1 MGPASPLVRALVV
14 GFALVAFAAPV
25 RAQSC
30 PSPLRDR
37 DWADLDRR
45 AVASTDYDTRSLDAL
60 AAHIRRAARSESA
73 RLRAAYVWAAVHVSY
88 DHAALTGPRPSQS
101 PETVLATGR
110 GVCEGIARLT
120 VDLATRMGIEAVAV
134 GGWATAPTGEA
145 SVAPD
150 GLHMWVAARVDG
162 RWTLSDPTW
171 APGGSGPSMWFDVPP
186 DEFVRTHLP
195 QDPRWQ
201 LLAAPITAEDAVARR
216 WPVGASTGV
225 CLQAPAASGPAMSHR
240 TEVRGAADGPPWRV
254 QDGVRFRVLI
264 APERFARNRPAA
276 VAAEVDGA
284 AEVALFEGSVLRATM
299 RRSGTRWSGQIR
311 PSLGPV
317 VLAARM
323 ERGGPWRMLDGRP
336 VE

>member
-1 MGPASPLVRALVV
+1 MHVRAFAVLLATLAALALAGPA
-14 GFALVAFAAPV
+14 

-30 PSPLRDR
+30 AAPLRDR

-60 AAHIRRAARSESA
+60 AAHIRRAARTESA
-73 RLRAAYVWAAVHVSY
+73 RLRAAYVWAAANITY
-88 DHAALTGPRPSQS
+88 DYAALTGPRPSQS
-101 PETVLATGR
+101 AETVLATRR

-120 VDLATRMGIEAVAV
+120 VALATRLGIEAVAV
-134 GGWATAPTGEA
+134 GGWATAPSGEA

-150 GLHMWVAARVDG
+150 GLHMWVAAHVDG

-171 APGGSGPSMWFDVPP
+171 APGGAGPSMWFDVPP

-201 LLAAPITAEDAVARR
+201 LLAHPLTAEDAVARR
-216 WPVGASTGV
+216 WPTGA
-225 CLQAPAASGPAMSHR
+225 CLQAPVAAGPAMSHR

-254 QDGVRFRVLI
+254 QDGVRFRVLV
-264 APERFARNRPAA
+264 APERFARNRATT
-276 VAAEVDGA
+276 VSAEVDGA
-284 AEVALFEGSVLRATM
+284 AEVALFEGSVLRAPM
-299 RRSGTRWSGQIR
+299 RRVGTRWSGQIR
-311 PSLGPV
+311 PTLGPV
-317 VLAARM
+317 VLAART